1 MNSSGEADIP
11 GVASGGKMVAKGW
24 DTLPS
29 HPDADWVVNE
39 TAGYLG
45 QLTDAET
52 QLCDPSPCLLLPA
65 VTPAARCH
73 AYCYR
78 ARYCY
83 TLLLPCCCATYWV
96 AFCDPSHCCHAVAA
110 MLACC
115 CCCCHA
121 TAAIPSYSLATMLA
135 AAMRAA
141 VVTLSAVAEMRSL
154 FSDSMHKVFV
164 SPR

>member
-1 MNSSGEADIP
+1 
-11 GVASGGKMVAKGW
+11 MVAKGW

-83 TLLLPCCCATYWV
+83 TLLLPCSVAPHTGSHSVTPAT
-96 AFCDPSHCCHAVAA
+96 AA
-110 MLACC
+110 MLAC

-135 AAMRAA
+135 AAMLAA